1 MTKVTILESKEEKVF
16 MAGDDGKIYPVPANC
31 EPQPTAA
38 ELAAAQFKAH
48 QEALRPK
55 LQPVANTWT
64 ADRWVGTRGINP
76 LNESER
82 KLLEACEKDG
92 VSFAEK
98 KTRLLRMRA
107 DMSKLKPTK
116 LSI

>member
-1 MTKVTILESKEEKVF
+1 MNKDEIAVHQAVEADEQ
-16 MAGDDGKIYPVPANC
+16 DKIWADVKR
-31 EPQPTAA
+31 Q
-38 ELAAAQFKAH
+38 

>member
-1 MTKVTILESKEEKVF
+1 MRAFSQDEILEAQEEI
-16 MAGDDGKIYPVPANC
+16 MS
-31 EPQPTAA
+31 TAA
-38 ELAAAQFKAH
+38 EQLASH
-48 QEALRPK
+48 TEALK
-55 LQPVANTWT
+55 PVRKVEANNWP

-98 KTRLLRMRA
+98 KNRLLRLRE
-107 DMSKLKPTK
+107 DMQRLKPAK
-116 LSI
+116 ISS

>member
-1 MTKVTILESKEEKVF
+1 MNKDEIAVHQAVEADEQ
-16 MAGDDGKIYPVPANC
+16 DKIRADVKR
-31 EPQPTAA
+31 Q
-38 ELAAAQFKAH
+38 